1 MKNLLV
7 NLIAILLLISC
18 GKGSD
23 KIKPTVESISESVY
37 ASGIIKSKNQYEVYT
52 TVPGLIE
59 EIFVSEGDS
68 VDVDTPI
75 LSISSEASKLNAENA
90 KLAAEFSDVKS
101 NTQKLNEM
109 QLAIDLAG
117 KKLHSDS
124 LLFLRQ
130 QKLWAEKIGS
140 KLELEQ
146 RELAYQN
153 SMTVYES
160 SIYKLND
167 LKKQIDFTAE
177 QSMKNLKISR
187 TILGDYL
194 IKSKIKGTVYSL
206 LKEKGEMINT
216 QIPIAVIGDSKDFIL
231 EMQVDEFDIVSVQKG
246 KKVFVTLD
254 SYKGELFEAIVSK
267 INPLMNERS
276 KTFTIEA
283 IFSKQPPVLYP
294 NLTLEASILISTKE
308 NTLTIPRKYVFEN
321 EYVIKSN
328 GDKVKVVIGLKDYQ
342 KVEILS
348 GLNKDDELIIP
359 EN

>member
-187 TILGDYL
+187 TILGDFL

-216 QIPIAVIGDSKDFIL
+216 QTPMAVIGDSKDFIL
-231 EMQVDEFDIVSVQKG
+231 ELQVDEFDIVSVQKG

-254 SYKGELFEAIVSK
+254 SYKGELFEAIRFK
-267 INPLMNERS
+267 N
-276 KTFTIEA
+276 
-283 IFSKQPPVLYP
+283 Q
-294 NLTLEASILISTKE
+294 SI
-308 NTLTIPRKYVFEN
+308 
-321 EYVIKSN
+321 
-328 GDKVKVVIGLKDYQ
+328 
-342 KVEILS
+342 
-348 GLNKDDELIIP
+348 DE
-359 EN
+359 